1 MARVTFD
8 VRTSLPP
15 ERVMS
20 MLTDFSPSR
29 PEVWPTLAP
38 QLYEVYAVDSAAA
51 HVKEGS
57 LRPVV
62 IWERCH
68 YEWSADRVR
77 WTVHES
83 NYCKP
88 GSYVEVTVGKGSGLG
103 SRIHV
108 EWNRT
113 GAGFKGKV
121 LIAFVALS
129 GGAIIRRK
137 AFQRA
142 FDRAVWRLAN
152 G

>member
-1 MARVTFD
+1 MATVTFGM
-8 VRTSLPP
+8 RTSLPP
-15 ERVMS
+15 DRVMS
-20 MLTDFSPSR
+20 MLTDFSSSR

-38 QLYEVYAVDSAAA
+38 QLYEVYSVDLTAA

-68 YEWSADRVR
+68 YEWSTDRVR
-77 WTVHES
+77 WTVHAS

-88 GSYVEVTVGKGSGLG
+88 GSYVEVTVGKGAGLG
-103 SRIHV
+103 SQIYV

-113 GAGFKGKV
+113 GVGFKGKA
-121 LIAFVALS
+121 LIAFVVLS

-137 AFQRA
+137 VFQRA
-142 FDRAVWRLAN
+142 FDRAVRLLAK